1 MLKFCDFLFFCRS
14 VYRSVQTTRKSIT
27 FAKNLPMP
35 KHHQYFVYIATNK
48 YKTVLYTGV
57 TNNSIRRQSE
67 HEQNSIQ
74 GKKRT
79 FTGRYNAY
87 HIVYFEEHKYI
98 LNAIARE
105 KEIKKWYRAAKIE
118 LIEQFN
124 PEWEFYL
131 EGYDDERE

>member
-1 MLKFCDFLFFCRS
+1 
-14 VYRSVQTTRKSIT
+14 
-27 FAKNLPMP
+27 MP

-57 TNNSIRRQSE
+57 TNNVIRRQSE

-105 KEIKKWYRAAKIE
+105 KEIKKWYRAAKIA

-124 PEWEFYL
+124 PEWEFYF
-131 EGYDDERE
+131 EGDEEYNEE